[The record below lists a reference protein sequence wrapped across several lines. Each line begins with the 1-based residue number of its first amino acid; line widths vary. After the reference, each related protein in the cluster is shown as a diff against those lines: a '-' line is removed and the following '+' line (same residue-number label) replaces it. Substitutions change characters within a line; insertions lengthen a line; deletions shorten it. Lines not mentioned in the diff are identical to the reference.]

1 MIKNNIKKKDFSK
14 DLSFKKGFPISYSN
28 RILENLLDVLKEKI
42 IEGSL
47 NLKNIGTF
55 RLLEK
60 KERIGRN
67 PKTLEN
73 FIITKRKSL
82 SFKASKRIVNLLNKQ
97 HG

>member
-1 MIKNNIKKKDFSK
+1 MIKYNIKKKDFSK

-28 RILENLLDVLKEKI
+28 RILENLLDILKEKI

-60 KERIGRN
+60 KERTGRN

-82 SFKASKRIVNLLNKQ
+82 SFKASKRIANLLNKQ

>member
-1 MIKNNIKKKDFSK
+1 MTKNKIKKEDFSK
-14 DLSFKKGFPISYSN
+14 DLSFKKGFSISYSN
-28 RILENLLDVLKEKI
+28 RVIENLIDVLKEKI

-60 KERIGRN
+60 KERKGRN

-82 SFKASKRIVNLLNKQ
+82 SFKASKKILNLLNK
-97 HG
+97 